1 MIAAIVLAAGYSS
14 RMGRF
19 KPLLPIG
26 HATALERVIDL
37 FLAAGVGEINV
48 VTGHH
53 AEAMDHLLKHKGVHA
68 THNPHYGSGMYS
80 SVAAGV
86 GSLPAQVEACFVL
99 PADMPLVRPRT
110 IKLLAQAYESHPRPV
125 IYPVFQ
131 ALRGH
136 PPLICRDVLAETLRG
151 DEPGGLRALLARHQQ
166 GAGEVAVIDEGI
178 HLDLDTPADLARAL
192 ALAECSDA
200 PSPAECEAILAN
212 EKVDERTVRRSRV
225 VSEVAR
231 KLALSLAQRGVPLD
245 LAVVRAASLLYHGTD
260 DHVEFPKVARVIA
273 CHQDFDH
280 SAGSVDEAA
289 IVYLAD
295 KLVAGETVVSIEHE
309 IEVRSGMRLQD
320 ILANAS

>member
-136 PPLICRDVLAETLRG
+136 PPFGFALIFPPDFYPRLAMRTLRQQLRRIHLVPRTEFG
-151 DEPGGLRALLARHQQ
+151 DEDGTR
-166 GAGEVAVIDEGI
+166 GE
-178 HLDLDTPADLARAL
+178 P
-192 ALAECSDA
+192 
-200 PSPAECEAILAN
+200 
-212 EKVDERTVRRSRV
+212 
-225 VSEVAR
+225 
-231 KLALSLAQRGVPLD
+231 
-245 LAVVRAASLLYHGTD
+245 
-260 DHVEFPKVARVIA
+260 
-273 CHQDFDH
+273 
-280 SAGSVDEAA
+280 
-289 IVYLAD
+289 
-295 KLVAGETVVSIEHE
+295 VAGAQ
-309 IEVRSGMRLQD
+309 GG
-320 ILANAS
+320 